1 MQRIYF
7 EKWIDLNHEL
17 TELLSLSVDE
27 SINYKIESVG
37 VRAIGSLIVKG
48 EYNDGK
54 KFHDD
59 VDMDVLA
66 TFDKIVMLKITHCLK
81 KKQLMKLKI

>member
-48 EYNDGK
+48 EY
-54 KFHDD
+54 
-59 VDMDVLA
+59 LA
-66 TFDKIVMLKITHCLK
+66 YFF
-81 KKQLMKLKI
+81 

>member
-37 VRAIGSLIVKG
+37 VRAVSYTHLMCIRDRNKG
-48 EYNDGK
+48 NHQKEPTNIK
-54 KFHDD
+54 
-59 VDMDVLA
+59 
-66 TFDKIVMLKITHCLK
+66 
-81 KKQLMKLKI
+81 

>member
-54 KFHDD
+54 NS
-59 VDMDVLA
+59 MM
-66 TFDKIVMLKITHCLK
+66 MLIW
-81 KKQLMKLKI
+81 MF